1 MNKTLKFNFILL
13 SLLILLFSG
22 CKSGKP
28 DMAYE
33 QEDGGAVQDID
44 AFDVEATAENFKETS
59 EEFSD
64 KTKKIKEK
72 TRETKKLVRRV
83 SLSERGEEKRS
94 PLEIIDHNSFIKKLN
109 TTEVSLKLNDMD
121 IKSALKLFAS
131 LIQRNII
138 VGNEVSGNITID
150 FENIK
155 WGSAVY
161 AILDINNLIMIE
173 DESSGLLRVH
183 TKEVYVELEKEKIDR
198 TLEVNK
204 NSITLGSGGTTS

>member
-83 SLSERGEEKRS
+83 SLSERDEEKRS
-94 PLEIIDHNSFIKKLN
+94 PLEIIDHNSFIAY
-109 TTEVSLKLNDMD
+109 
-121 IKSALKLFAS
+121 I
-131 LIQRNII
+131 
-138 VGNEVSGNITID
+138 
-150 FENIK
+150 
-155 WGSAVY
+155 
-161 AILDINNLIMIE
+161 
-173 DESSGLLRVH
+173 
-183 TKEVYVELEKEKIDR
+183 
-198 TLEVNK
+198 
-204 NSITLGSGGTTS
+204 